1 MTNRAFAKTGSGQN
15 ICEKSFWKTKARF
28 LAGANLTWA
37 NESCPVEVRKTPLF
51 AMPFMYQMHLFTTTG
66 SGQTWG
72 KHSKKSGVLC

>member
-1 MTNRAFAKTGSGQN
+1 MLTNRAFAKTGSGQN

-51 AMPFMYQMHLFTTTG
+51 AMPFIYKNDHFTKPG
-66 SGQTWG
+66 SGQT
-72 KHSKKSGVLC
+72 